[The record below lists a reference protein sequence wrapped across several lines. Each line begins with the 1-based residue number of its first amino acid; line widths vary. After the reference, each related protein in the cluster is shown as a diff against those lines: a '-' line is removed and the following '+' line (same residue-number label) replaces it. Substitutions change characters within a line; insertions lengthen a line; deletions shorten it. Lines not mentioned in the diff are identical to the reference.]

1 MTSTRRRRAVILL
14 AAVCGG
20 CLLPSD
26 HSPRLTVDVD
36 TLPRL
41 LLPGDTVLV
50 QARLLDAAG
59 RPLPNAGF
67 VFNSD
72 NAKALEVA
80 ARDSRSALLLV
91 RDTGQA
97 TVLVSAEGFPAV
109 PAAERLVE
117 VRPRLQI
124 DSIRPLVARYG
135 ETVTIYGVGL
145 DPAAHP
151 EVRGGSRNLA
161 AHHFT
166 PADPARPW
174 RVGRLAVYVTAGMPL
189 RGPIAVRSDRGAVT
203 SRDTLVVTPED
214 VYEPNSESAP
224 ADLGT
229 LTSDLVNPALAFE
242 RSVPGDNR
250 ETVDAYR
257 FTTADHNAWTVRIA
271 GLSGAEYVAVAD
283 TTVSGKPV
291 TTFEYLHAFAWSKCG
306 GTAQRQF
313 AEAKIYFPRSD
324 TLRVPRI
331 RTPNELRIWLDYAP
345 DDSLNVQDRPYYF
358 SISRGYS
365 SDLQAD
371 ASEPN
376 DWCQVATPV
385 TLSGQPM
392 ALSID
397 RPMDFDWFRFEVAGT
412 GANVTMDLQF
422 DTPNDLDLLL
432 FRDLLPDSVSQPIG
446 RAESSSQTH
455 ETASNALPPG
465 KYFAVVY
472 SWLARPGGYH
482 ATFSASTLP
491 APPALPSAAPEP
503 AAKRRAAGR
512 EPPYPTPAGARR

>member
-1 MTSTRRRRAVILL
+1 VTSSHRCRAAILL

-26 HSPRLTVDVD
+26 HSPRLSVDVD
-36 TLPRL
+36 ALPPL
-41 LLPGDTVLV
+41 LLPGDTVLA

-59 RPLPNAGF
+59 RPVPNAGF

-72 NAKALEVA
+72 NAKALEVV
-80 ARDSRSALLLV
+80 ARDSRSALLLL

-97 TVLVSAEGFPAV
+97 TVLVAAEGYPAV
-109 PAAERLVE
+109 PAAERLVA
-117 VRPRLQI
+117 VRPGLQI

-145 DPAAHP
+145 NPAAHP
-151 EVRGGSRNLA
+151 EIRGGDRTLA
-161 AHHFT
+161 VHHFA

-189 RGPIAVRSDRGAVT
+189 RRPIEVRSDRGAAT
-203 SRDTLVVTPED
+203 SRDTLVVIPED
-214 VYEPNSESAP
+214 IYEPNGESVP
-224 ADLGT
+224 TDLGT
-229 LTSDLVNPALAFE
+229 LTTDLVNPALAFE
-242 RSVPGDNR
+242 RSVPGDVR

-257 FTTADHNAWTVRIA
+257 FTTADHSAWTVRVA
-271 GLSGAEYVAVAD
+271 GLSGAEFVALAD
-283 TTVSGKPV
+283 TTVSGIPV
-291 TTFEYLHAFAWSKCG
+291 ATFEYLHAFAWSKCG
-306 GTAQRQF
+306 GTARGVF
-313 AEAKIYFPRSD
+313 AEAKIYYPRSD

-331 RTPNELRIWLDYAP
+331 RTPSELRMWLDYSP
-345 DDSLNVQDRPYYF
+345 DDSLNVQDRPYYL
-358 SISRGYS
+358 SITKGYS
-365 SDLQAD
+365 SDLPPD

-376 DWCQVATPV
+376 DWCQVATPI
-385 TLSGQPM
+385 TLSDQPR

-397 RPMDFDWFRFEVAGT
+397 RPIDFDWFRFEVT
-412 GANVTMDLQF
+412 GPGATITADLRF

-432 FRDLLPDSVSQPIG
+432 FRDLLPDSVSQPIW
-446 RAESSSQTH
+446 RADSSSQTH
-455 ETASNALPPG
+455 ETASMPLPPG
-465 KYFAVVY
+465 KYYAVVY

-482 ATFSASTLP
+482 ATFSAQGLS

-512 EPPYPTPAGARR
+512 EPLHPTPAGARR